1 MRPIV
6 NCDENDLEIL
16 WFCLLCYDW
25 SRNLAP
31 PYQPINRDLAIP
43 IFKQLWCHYRAVRL
57 FRSALLA
64 ERLEQASRTAAIAIK
79 LTFSNSSADYCKFV
93 SFLLA

>member
-6 NCDENDLEIL
+6 NYDENDLEIL

-31 PYQPINRDLAIP
+31 PYQPITQSIVTWPSPFLNNCGATI
-43 IFKQLWCHYRAVRL
+43 AL
-57 FRSALLA
+57 FVYFAPRF
-64 ERLEQASRTAAIAIK
+64 
-79 LTFSNSSADYCKFV
+79 FSNSSADYCKFV